1 MGHPLVRRL
10 LLGSAFSALG
20 SGLTM
25 PFLYVYFAQVRGIP
39 TATVGLIFAW
49 MGVVSFLFAPIGGT
63 LIDRFGP
70 RIVMVC
76 GLIVEAAAVGSIGFL
91 ETVQQAL
98 IVTTAVCIG
107 TIGLYPATTALLTRL
122 VPEAERER
130 VYGFQFMLMN
140 AGLGVGG
147 MISSFVIDVG
157 SVASFQRL
165 YLIDALSY
173 VGYIV
178 IIATL
183 PRGTGRLVEQ
193 ADLTAAA
200 SDATMPGGWRVV
212 LADRTLLRVVAV
224 STVVITFGYAQMET
238 GFAAYVTEQGGVPA
252 SRLGWAY
259 AANTAVIVLGQL
271 VALRFIQGRSRSR
284 MLALA
289 AAGWSVSWV
298 VIGGSGLVEGPGAIA
313 LAVIGLGLF
322 GIGETIWAPVAPS
335 LINDLA
341 VEELRGRYNA
351 LQAMTW
357 TVASIIGP
365 AFAGL
370 LIGNRLAGVWVVSVV
385 AGTAVAAV
393 LFLRL
398 AAHLTAAQDGRVAAG
413 EASVRG

>member
-1 MGHPLVRRL
+1 
-10 LLGSAFSALG
+10 
-20 SGLTM
+20 
-25 PFLYVYFAQVRGIP
+25 
-39 TATVGLIFAW
+39 
-49 MGVVSFLFAPIGGT
+49 
-63 LIDRFGP
+63 
-70 RIVMVC
+70 
-76 GLIVEAAAVGSIGFL
+76 
-91 ETVQQAL
+91 
-98 IVTTAVCIG
+98 
-107 TIGLYPATTALLTRL
+107 
-122 VPEAERER
+122 
-130 VYGFQFMLMN
+130 
-140 AGLGVGG
+140 
-147 MISSFVIDVG
+147 
-157 SVASFQRL
+157 
-165 YLIDALSY
+165 
-173 VGYIV
+173 
-178 IIATL
+178 
-183 PRGTGRLVEQ
+183 
-193 ADLTAAA
+193 
-200 SDATMPGGWRVV
+200 
-212 LADRTLLRVVAV
+212 
-224 STVVITFGYAQMET
+224 
-238 GFAAYVTEQGGVPA
+238 
-252 SRLGWAY
+252 
-259 AANTAVIVLGQL
+259 
-271 VALRFIQGRSRSR
+271 